1 MTVQIF
7 KSAQT
12 NELCNLPANR
22 QKKRRAGNYHH
33 IAIEQTTNQIHRVR
47 QTLNKTKNK
56 TKNSYQQ
63 KTNKKTNTS
72 PAL

>member
-1 MTVQIF
+1 MNYAIYLRID
-7 KSAQT
+7 K
-12 NELCNLPANR
+12 
-22 QKKRRAGNYHH
+22 KKRRAGNYHH

-63 KTNKKTNTS
+63 KKKKKTNTS